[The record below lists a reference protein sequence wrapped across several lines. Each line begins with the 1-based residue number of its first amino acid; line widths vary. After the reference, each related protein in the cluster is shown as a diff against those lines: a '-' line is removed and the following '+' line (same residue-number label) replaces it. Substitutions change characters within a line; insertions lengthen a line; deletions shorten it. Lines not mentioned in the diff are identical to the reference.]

1 MSSPKRFRP
10 SGSMVVALIA
20 LVVATTGSAVAAS
33 LITSAQ
39 IKDGTIQTKDISKK
53 TLKALKG
60 KQGAR
65 GATGAAGAAGAAGP
79 AGPAGAPG
87 TQGEKGE
94 KGDQGNRGTD
104 FSPNATLPSGA
115 SLTGTW
121 GVGSGA
127 NGFAADSIDY
137 RIPLATAPSAH
148 YIATPGDQTA
158 DCSGPGH
165 AAAGHLCV
173 YEIGG
178 TANEVFSSIYNHESG
193 TASNGSGK
201 NGFVLYLQSGGTQN
215 NYASGSWTV
224 TAP

>member
-1 MSSPKRFRP
+1 
-10 SGSMVVALIA
+10 MVVALIA
-20 LVVATTGSAVAAS
+20 LVAATTGSAVAAS

-39 IKDGTIQTKDISKK
+39 IKNGTIQTKDISKK
-53 TLKALKG
+53 ALKALKG

-65 GATGAAGAAGAAGP
+65 GATGAPGAAGP
-79 AGPAGAPG
+79 AGPAGA
-87 TQGEKGE
+87 QGPQGAQGAKGIQ
-94 KGDQGNRGTD
+94 GDRGTD

-127 NGFAADSIDY
+127 NGYASDSVDF
-137 RIPLATAPSAH
+137 RMPLASVPSAH
-148 YIATPGDQTA
+148 YIATPGEQTT

-165 AAAGHLCV
+165 AGAGHLCV
-173 YEIGG
+173 YESGG
-178 TANEVFSSIYNHESG
+178 SGSMVFSSIYHHESG
-193 TASNGSGK
+193 PVTNGSGK

>member
-1 MSSPKRFRP
+1 MSPLKRFRP
-10 SGSMVVALIA
+10 SGSMVVALVA

-39 IKDGTIQTKDISKK
+39 IKNGTIQTKDISKK

-60 KQGAR
+60 KQGA
-65 GATGAAGAAGAAGP
+65 TGAVGGPGAAGP
-79 AGPAGAPG
+79 AGPQGPQG

-94 KGDQGNRGTD
+94 KGLQGDRGTD

-115 SLTGTW
+115 SQTGTW
-121 GVGSGA
+121 GTGSGL
-127 NGFAADSIDY
+127 NGYASDAVDY
-137 RIPLATAPSAH
+137 RMPLATAPSAH
-148 YIATPGDQTA
+148 YIANAGEQTT
-158 DCSGPGH
+158 DCPGPGH
-165 AAAGHLCV
+165 AAAGHLCM

-178 TANEVFSSIYNHESG
+178 TGSMVFSSIYHHESG
-193 TASNGSGK
+193 TATNGSGK
-201 NGFVLYLQSGGTQN
+201 NGFVLYLQSGGTAN

>member
-1 MSSPKRFRP
+1 MSPLRRFRP

-39 IKDGTIQTKDISKK
+39 IKNGTIQTKDISKK
-53 TLKALKG
+53 ALKALKG
-60 KQGAR
+60 KQ

-79 AGPAGAPG
+79 AGAQGPRGA
-87 TQGEKGE
+87 QGEKGIQ
-94 KGDQGNRGTD
+94 GDRGTD

-115 SLTGTW
+115 SLAGTW
-121 GVGSGA
+121 GVGNGA
-127 NGFAADSIDY
+127 NGYASDSVDF
-137 RIPLATAPSAH
+137 RMPLATTPSAH
-148 YIATPGDQTA
+148 YIANPGQQTT

-178 TANEVFSSIYNHESG
+178 SASMVFSSIYHHESG
-193 TASNGSGK
+193 TATNGSGK
-201 NGFVLYLQSGGTQN
+201 NGFVLYLQSGPTQN